1 MYAPLRVWHIL
12 LFNVSM
18 EYVRICGH
26 IALKIIT
33 GLRTAWTMDYV
44 RVINAVEMIS
54 LGVIVVPVALWIHT
68 VNRVNSSDGKSV

>member
-1 MYAPLRVWHIL
+1 MSVWNT
-12 LFNVSM
+12 F
-18 EYVRICGH
+18 ECGH

-68 VNRVNSSDGKSV
+68 VNSSDGKSV